1 MESWEIK
8 TILLGY
14 DGSNGAK
21 RAAELAATLARQNNA
36 RIVVMTAFPHHSRL
50 LDIAK
55 GRPFVGPAEGEM
67 SPEYVAASDTAN
79 ELVQQYETAG
89 IGAEAGHIGGPG
101 LGGDTPRGRHPRRR
115 PDRGGTPRARSN
127 GRTTARVHFGIR
139 CEAGEDPGARG
150 PLSRRAHC
158 ADMRL

>member
-89 IGAEAGHIGGPG
+89 IGAEADILEGPASEAILRVAATHAADLIVVGRRGHG
-101 LGGDTPRGRHPRRR
+101 LT
-115 PDRGGTPRARSN
+115 
-127 GRTTARVHFGIR
+127 
-139 CEAGEDPGARG
+139 GELLLG
-150 PLSRRAHC
+150 STSEFVVRRAKTPVLVAH
-158 ADMRL
+158 